1 MNEQD
6 YEFFKS
12 INEQAIATSNA
23 VLRSLILINGG
34 AAVAVLAFF
43 GSLAGSHSLNITGKV
58 ADLTSPLLWFGWG
71 VAAAVVS
78 MILAYFTHYAT
89 AGHAQAGEETRRLYG
104 GAKIVFHVLG
114 VLAAL
119 GSLAFFVWG
128 MYEVR
133 ASVLTVL
140 N

>member
-6 YEFFKS
+6 YDFFKS
-12 INEQAIATSNA
+12 INEQAVATSNS

-34 AAVAVLAFF
+34 AAVAALAFF
-43 GSLAGSHSLNITGKV
+43 GNLAGNQSLNITGKV
-58 ADLTSPLLWFGWG
+58 ADLTRPLLWFGWG

-89 AGHAQAGEETRRLYG
+89 AGHAQAAPDKRKVYAGVKR
-104 GAKIVFHVLG
+104 VFHLLG
-114 VLAAL
+114 ALAAF
-119 GSLAFFVWG
+119 GSLAFFVCG

-133 ASVLTVL
+133 VSVLTVL
-140 N
+140 Q